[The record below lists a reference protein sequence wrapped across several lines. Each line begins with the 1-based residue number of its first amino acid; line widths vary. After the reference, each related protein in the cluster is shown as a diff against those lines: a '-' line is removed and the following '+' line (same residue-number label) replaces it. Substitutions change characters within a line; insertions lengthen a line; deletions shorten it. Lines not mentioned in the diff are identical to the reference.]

1 MREEGRLRAAG
12 RYIVLPE
19 SGESAGS
26 GDEFQ
31 ITHFIYVFTAKVA
44 RTSLRCNVFLTF
56 SYPSHLKHLLLRAF
70 LEDCLPERLSKV
82 GVLAERGIK
91 KSKKHH
97 AIAPISNN
105 LCFYSVFGRF
115 CLKCCVLQCF
125 ERIFAQQLLRAH
137 GLYRM
142 DPQKTDQKHVFAKQQ
157 KNRDCKT
164 CPIYS
169 PLTPDQPP
177 F

>member
-1 MREEGRLRAAG
+1 MC
-12 RYIVLPE
+12 
-19 SGESAGS
+19 
-26 GDEFQ
+26 
-31 ITHFIYVFTAKVA
+31 VFTAIIA
-44 RTSLRCNVFLTF
+44 QTSLLCNVFLTF
-56 SYPSHLKHLLLRAF
+56 SYPSHLKHLLFRAF

-97 AIAPISNN
+97 AIAPISKN

-125 ERIFAQQLLRAH
+125 ERIFAQQLLR
-137 GLYRM
+137 RPM
-142 DPQKTDQKHVFAKQQ
+142 DCTEWILKKHTKNMCLQNNG

>member
-1 MREEGRLRAAG
+1 M
-12 RYIVLPE
+12 PE
-19 SGESAGS
+19 SGESA
-26 GDEFQ
+26 DEFK
-31 ITHFIYVFTAKVA
+31 ITHFIYVFTAIIA
-44 RTSLRCNVFLTF
+44 RTSLLCNVFLTF
-56 SYPSHLKHLLLRAF
+56 SYPSHLKHLLFRAF

-105 LCFYSVFGRF
+105 LCFYSVFARF

-157 KNRDCKT
+157 KKQRLQNVPYIFPPNSRST
-164 CPIYS
+164 ALLRR
-169 PLTPDQPP
+169 PLC
-177 F
+177 

>member
-1 MREEGRLRAAG
+1 M
-12 RYIVLPE
+12 
-19 SGESAGS
+19 
-26 GDEFQ
+26 
-31 ITHFIYVFTAKVA
+31 
-44 RTSLRCNVFLTF
+44 CNVFLTF
-56 SYPSHLKHLLLRAF
+56 SYPSHLKHLLFRAF

-125 ERIFAQQLLRAH
+125 ERIFAQQLLRRPSEAVDVWVSS
-137 GLYRM
+137 GGALGGPGRALGGSLSLYIYIEKL
-142 DPQKTDQKHVFAKQQ
+142 PI
-157 KNRDCKT
+157 NR
-164 CPIYS
+164 PSGRYVIYIYIYIGVRRNS
-169 PLTPDQPP
+169 ARGNGGPHFPDKRNQYYIA
-177 F
+177 